1 MLAMID
7 TFILYKVTGKLR
19 NGKRFKTMY
28 YSNAIDASRIN
39 LWHGSV
45 YGILESG
52 KCKLIKRV

>member
-1 MLAMID
+1 MID